1 MKEKNKI
8 KKKNKDK
15 YELRK
20 QMLFKLMQEKMYV
33 PMKEKE
39 LAVMLQV
46 SKKDREEL
54 HKILEELLKEGRIEL
69 SKRGRYSVAD
79 DPEPEISTV
88 VGTYEKSKNHYGF
101 VIPDNSRLTRDI
113 FIPVE
118 RSMGAVDGHKVVVE
132 ITDQGSKYKSP
143 EGRITEI
150 LGHENDP
157 GVDILSI
164 IKGYDLPV
172 EFSEKVLKQAEKVP
186 DKVSASDISG
196 RLDLRDL
203 RMVTIDSED
212 AKDLD
217 DAVSVYKDGEDYV
230 LGVHIADVTHY
241 VQEHSAL
248 DKEALKRG
256 TSVYLVDRVLP
267 MLPHR
272 LSNGICSLNGNVDR
286 LALSCIMTFDKS
298 GRLLKHEI
306 AESVIN
312 TDRRMTYTAVNGII
326 EEHDSELMEEYSE
339 LVPMFLLM
347 KELADIL
354 SKKRRKRGAID
365 FDLPETRITLDDS
378 GRPVDIGPYERNSAT
393 RLIEE
398 FMLAANET
406 IAEHFCSKGIPF
418 VYRIHEN
425 PEQDKIGKLELFIR
439 NFGYN
444 LKVKKDEVHP
454 GEIQK
459 LLEKIKGTPQ
469 EALISSLA
477 LRSMQRARYSTEC
490 AGHFGLACR
499 YYCHFTSPIRRYP
512 DLQIHRIIK
521 ESLHGKLKD
530 ERIAH
535 YNKILN
541 DVAKRSSS
549 RERLAEEAERET
561 DKLKKVEYMQEHL
574 GEVFEGVIS
583 GVTAWGIYVELPNTV
598 EGLVHI
604 SKIEGDYF
612 IFDENKYELR
622 GERTNRRYVLG
633 QNVRVRVSSVDMAL
647 RVVDFVL
654 DR

>member
-1 MKEKNKI
+1 MKDKK
-8 KKKNKDK
+8 KTGKKNKDK

-39 LAVMLQV
+39 LAVLLQV
-46 SKKDREEL
+46 GKKDREEL
-54 HKILEELLKEGRIEL
+54 HKILEELLKEERIEL
-69 SKRGRYSVAD
+69 SKRGRYSVVD
-79 DPEPEISTV
+79 NQEDEIRTV

-118 RSMGAVDGHKVVVE
+118 RSLGAVDGHKVVVE

-172 EFSEKVLKQAEKVP
+172 EFPDKVLRQAEKVP
-186 DKVSASDISG
+186 DEVSGADLAG
-196 RLDLRDL
+196 RLDLRDVM
-203 RMVTIDSED
+203 MVTIDSEE

-217 DAVSVYKDGEDYV
+217 DAVSLYKDGDDYV

-298 GRLLKHEI
+298 GRLLKHDI

-326 EEHDSELMEEYSE
+326 EEQDRELMEEYSS
-339 LVPMFLLM
+339 LVPMFFLM
-347 KELADIL
+347 KDLADIL
-354 SKKRRKRGAID
+354 RERRRKRGAID

-378 GRPVDIGPYERNSAT
+378 GKPVDIGPYERNSAT

-406 IAEHFCSKGIPF
+406 IAEHFCRMGIPF

-425 PEQDKIGKLELFIR
+425 PEQDKIDKLGVLIR
-439 NFGYN
+439 NFGYDI
-444 LKVKKDEVHP
+444 KVKKDKIKP

-469 EALISSLA
+469 EAMISSLT
-477 LRSMQRARYSTEC
+477 LRSMQRARYATSCE
-490 AGHFGLACR
+490 GHFGLACR

-521 ESLHGKLKD
+521 ESLHGKLKG

-535 YNKILN
+535 YDKILN

-561 DKLKKVEYMQEHL
+561 DKLKKAEYMQEHI
-574 GEVFEGVIS
+574 GEVFTGVIS
-583 GVTAWGIYVELPNTV
+583 GVTNWGIYVELPNTI

-604 SKIEGDYF
+604 SRIEGDYY
-612 IFDENKYELR
+612 IFNEDDHELK
-622 GERTNRRYVLG
+622 GERTGRRFTLG
-633 QNVRVRVSSVDMAL
+633 QPVRVMVSDVDMSIRA
-647 RVVDFVL
+647 VDFVL
-654 DR
+654 A